1 MKKKI
6 FYFWT
11 DSDES
16 LIYLDQALNRV
27 NNFIEPKNELDIQ
40 ARKSFQ
46 RIVFDKRFTDEDITI
61 LFLYFVLLHSRILE
75 KYNGKKDELSKSI
88 LQAADNIKEVA
99 HRFRAYFNFQKIL
112 LT

>member
-27 NNFIEPKNELDIQ
+27 NNFIEPKNELDI
-40 ARKSFQ
+40 
-46 RIVFDKRFTDEDITI
+46 
-61 LFLYFVLLHSRILE
+61 
-75 KYNGKKDELSKSI
+75 
-88 LQAADNIKEVA
+88 
-99 HRFRAYFNFQKIL
+99 
-112 LT
+112 